1 MRLAIAGSIVLA
13 LVAPLPPQSSA
24 DSRAVGSGRIGSRP
38 IDRAEDEAA
47 VREVVRKYVD
57 AREARDPKAVAALF
71 TADADQLVSSGE
83 WRLGRDNVVTGSL
96 ASSAQGGTRRIEVER
111 IRMVGADV
119 AIADGRY
126 SITSAESGDR
136 RMWSTFVML
145 KEAGGWRIAAI
156 RNMLPAQPAAPPK

>member
-13 LVAPLPPQSSA
+13 LVAPFTAQPPGG
-24 DSRAVGSGRIGSRP
+24 SRA
-38 IDRAEDEAA
+38 DDAE

-96 ASSAQGGTRRIEVER
+96 ASSAQGGSRRIEVER
-111 IRMVGADV
+111 VRMVGSGV

-126 SITSAESGDR
+126 SITGAEAGDR
-136 RMWSTFVML
+136 RMWSTFVIV

-156 RNMLPAQPAAPPK
+156 RNMLPAPPAGPAK

>member
-1 MRLAIAGSIVLA
+1 MRLAIAGSIVLTLA
-13 LVAPLPPQSSA
+13 APFMAQSSA
-24 DSRAVGSGRIGSRP
+24 GSP
-38 IDRAEDEAA
+38 ADDAA

-111 IRMVGADV
+111 VRMVGNGV

-126 SITSAESGDR
+126 SITGADAADR
-136 RMWSTFVML
+136 RMWSTFVMI
-145 KEAGGWRIAAI
+145 KDAGAWRIAAI
-156 RNMLPAQPAAPPK
+156 RNMLPAPAAGPAK